1 MKMIQSIRNNFVLLG
16 DFRPFLGLLVFLL
29 MGMNFYPALLKDIHH
44 QNLNLVTTTSS
55 VYGPFESMAADK
67 RPYNFFGVVKSF
79 GKFPL
84 ERLKEI
90 SSAEL
95 EGLILSSLSVPMRK
109 KLRPFLVD
117 ALRISEN
124 HQVDPFW
131 TLAIMY
137 TESHFDPTV
146 KSIVDARGL
155 MQIMPDTG
163 KFLARIMGTPYV
175 VNTPQDLNR
184 NSRMNIDMGVY
195 YLNRLL
201 ERYRYNYTIA
211 TVAYNMGPGNVKN
224 MMIKGQKIGVRNN
237 YLAKVTQAYEIITEK
252 AKLHIA
258 KMKRPYKKTF
268 VVRRRW
274 RVRDSR
280 RTFRLFNKVIPQ
292 NLAYLPSSKFD
303 RKISTKLIF

>member
-1 MKMIQSIRNNFVLLG
+1 MRKRL
-16 DFRPFLGLLVFLL
+16 
-29 MGMNFYPALLKDIHH
+29 
-44 QNLNLVTTTSS
+44 
-55 VYGPFESMAADK
+55 
-67 RPYNFFGVVKSF
+67 RPY
-79 GKFPL
+79 
-84 ERLKEI
+84 
-90 SSAEL
+90 
-95 EGLILSSLSVPMRK
+95 
-109 KLRPFLVD
+109 LVD

-124 HQVDPFW
+124 RQVDPFW

-137 TESHFDPTV
+137 TESHFDPSV

-163 KFLARIMGTPYV
+163 KFLAQIMETPYI
-175 VNTPQDLNR
+175 VNTPADLNR

-211 TVAYNMGPGNVKN
+211 TVAYNMGPGNIRT
-224 MMIKGQKIGVRNN
+224 MMINGRKIGVKNN
-237 YLAKVTQAYEIITEK
+237 YLTKVTAAYDVITEK
-252 AKLHIA
+252 ARIHIA
-258 KMKRPYKKTF
+258 KMERPFKNTF

-280 RTFRLFNKVIPQ
+280 RTFRLFNKVVPQ

-303 RKISTKLIF
+303 RKV